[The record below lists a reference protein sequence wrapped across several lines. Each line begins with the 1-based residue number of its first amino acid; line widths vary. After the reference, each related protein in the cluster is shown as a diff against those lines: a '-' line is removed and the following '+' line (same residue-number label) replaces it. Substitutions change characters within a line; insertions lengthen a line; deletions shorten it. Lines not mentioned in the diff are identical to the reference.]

1 MKKKTWIIAIL
12 SVLCIVIF
20 VGVFYL
26 RSLMPWYR
34 EEVSAETFE
43 KAAEEAGFV
52 TEDILKQYGP
62 LGEGMYDAV
71 IEAAD
76 PDGKGLVTFY
86 DVNIGGTT
94 YNAVEN
100 LYNMHYGEMMEQGVE
115 EDFNTD
121 QGSSYQWA
129 ELITDE
135 RYLFL
140 SAVEN
145 TLLYADVDIEDR
157 QVTEE
162 LINTLNYR

>member
-1 MKKKTWIIAIL
+1 MKKKTFII
-12 SVLCIVIF
+12 SVLFVIVF

-26 RSLMPWYR
+26 RAQMPWYR

-43 KAAEEAGFV
+43 KAAGEAGFV

-100 LYNMHYGEMMEQGVE
+100 LYNMHYDEMMEQGVE

-121 QGSSYQWA
+121 QGSSYHWA
-129 ELITDE
+129 ELIMDE
-135 RYLFL
+135 RYMFL

-145 TLLYADVDIEDR
+145 TLLYADVELADR
-157 QVTEE
+157 EMTEE